1 MILTLKDCSRRF
13 SMADKR
19 IAFLIV
25 AMLVLCVI
33 SVHPDKFRAT
43 ASYRARTGIRNEA
56 ASASPHF
63 VQLFNGKTL
72 NGWIQVPAHS
82 WTVKHGA
89 MTSTGAGRGFI
100 YTSRTYRS
108 YRLIFTAR
116 HVSGIPGHD
125 HQMCFLI
132 FCTRPE
138 AGQEPL
144 DALGGIQFQP
154 PNGGH
159 WDYRPGHNNVGE
171 GEFTRLPHKE
181 FDPHRWFR
189 VEVLVDESKGTARM
203 AVAQP
208 VSSETLG
215 YSYPWGSAV
224 DTMGLVRPV
233 EGKAVEVLDFKVPAA
248 GRKGPIAFQMH
259 NKGLIDEY
267 ENVFIEVN
275 PAQHHLFTTK

>member
-1 MILTLKDCSRRF
+1 MKV
-13 SMADKR
+13 KR
-19 IAFLIV
+19 HAFLAA
-25 AMLVLCVI
+25 AMLILCVKF
-33 SVHPDKFRAT
+33 VHPDKFRAT
-43 ASYRARTGIRNEA
+43 DSYRTLAGIRNEA

-63 VQLFNGKTL
+63 VQLFNGRTL

-100 YTSRTYRS
+100 YTSRNYRS

-116 HVSGIPGHD
+116 HASSLPGD
-125 HQMCFLI
+125 EHQMCFLI

-138 AGQEPL
+138 AGQKPL
-144 DALGGIQFQP
+144 DALAGIQFQP

-159 WDYRPGHNNVGE
+159 WDYRPGVNNVGE

-189 VEVLVDESKGTARM
+189 VEVLVDASRGTARM

-208 VSSETLG
+208 VSSESVVYT
-215 YSYPWGSAV
+215 YPWGSVV
-224 DTMGLVRPV
+224 DSMGLIRPV

-267 ENVFIEVN
+267 KNVFIEVN
-275 PAQHHLFTTK
+275 PLDHHLLTTK